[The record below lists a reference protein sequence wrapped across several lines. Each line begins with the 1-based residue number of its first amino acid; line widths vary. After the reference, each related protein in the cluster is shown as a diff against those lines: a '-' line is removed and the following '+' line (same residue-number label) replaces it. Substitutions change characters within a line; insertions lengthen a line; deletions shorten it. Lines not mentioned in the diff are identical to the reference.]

1 MAITYNGS
9 SYSCVTSRNTDD
21 ATVTNYLSVEGS
33 GYTTPFIP
41 VSDYQPTTKKYVDDR
56 AVPTTGTTG
65 YVLTKTADGYRWSNA
80 PVTSV
85 NNST

>member
-41 VSDYQPTTKKYVDDR
+41 TNDYQPTSKKYVDDGLS
-56 AVPTTGTTG
+56 AKADSSSLGTASTKNTGT
-65 YVLTKTADGYRWSNA
+65 S
-80 PVTSV
+80 S
-85 NNST
+85 